1 MYLASNYYRKELT
14 MARNINLFSLKGG
27 QGVSTT
33 AVLIANAFVREGKS
47 VLLVERE
54 DGDLHDLLNTTK
66 PITGV
71 IKEVKDNLALLA
83 LGTHEIPIYGFDVVI
98 TDLGEF
104 QDGSENYFVTQPCY
118 LSLKKAVGR
127 DELVKQCDGVIIVRP
142 ADRCLTDRDVTNVLG
157 IGLTATINMDAA
169 VARASDAGLL
179 ATRGRVLELP
189 ALV

>member
-47 VLLVERE
+47 VLLVDRE
-54 DGDLHDLLNTTK
+54 GGDLPALLGIGDLIPGAVK
-66 PITGV
+66 Q
-71 IKEVKDNLALLA
+71 VKDNLAVLA
-83 LGTHEIPIYGFDVVI
+83 LATLEIPSYGFDVVI

-104 QDGSENYFVTQPCY
+104 QQGAENYFVTQPCY
-118 LSLKKAVGR
+118 VALKRAVGQ

-142 ADRCLTDRDVTNVLG
+142 ADRVLTDRDVTSVLT
-157 IGLTATINMDAA
+157 IRHIATVNMDET

-179 ATRGRVLELP
+179 ATRGKALEVP

>member
-33 AVLIANAFVREGKS
+33 AVLIANTFVREGKS
-47 VLLVERE
+47 VLLVDRE
-54 DGDLHDLLNTTK
+54 GGDLPALLGIGD
-66 PITGV
+66 PIPGAV
-71 IKEVKDNLALLA
+71 KQVKDNLAVLA
-83 LGTHEIPIYGFDVVI
+83 LATLEIPSYGFDVVI

-104 QDGSENYFVTQPCY
+104 QAGAENYIVTQPCY
-118 LSLKKAVGR
+118 VALKRTVGQE
-127 DELVKQCDGVIIVRP
+127 ELVNQCDGVIIVRP
-142 ADRCLTDRDVTNVLG
+142 ADRVLTDRDVTNVLT
-157 IGLTATINMDAA
+157 IRHIATVNMDAT

-179 ATRGRVLELP
+179 ATRGKALEVS